1 MFGRQPVVDGHHDRA
16 GAHGMLAAGAV
27 VGVEVADD
35 EAAAMEKHHDGR
47 CCTVAGT
54 SWRPIDPD
62 SDGACRPLDG
72 AVFDPQL
79 GVQRPVGQVG
89 EPLARRVDPIVH

>member
-35 EAAAMEKHHDGR
+35 EATAVKIQYDGR
-47 CCTVAGT
+47 CCPVPGI
-54 SWRPIDPD
+54 SWWPIDPD
-62 SDGACRPLDG
+62 SDGACRPLDRP
-72 AVFDPQL
+72 VFDPQL
-79 GVQRPVGQVG
+79 WVHRPAWQVAK
-89 EPLARRVDPIVH
+89 PLARRIDPILH